1 MADESV
7 VVELTADA
15 SGFERALAGSE
26 ASADAWAGTIY
37 ADVDKVAAKAEEL
50 RDAIA
55 TKLGGAFDAIKGKV
69 AAAIPPIGSTFQTV
83 SATIKGKFDEIGTA
97 AGAAL
102 AKANAKVEPYV
113 TAVKKYADTFK
124 GLGTVEI
131 GVKGG
136 ADLGKLLGGDV
147 GKKIGSYAGAG
158 VGTLAKAVETAV
170 SGLKPVFDGIATTAQ
185 AAFQKAREKVAAI
198 DFKGAFDKVATVAGA
213 AWDEAASLADGAWGR
228 VKSGVE
234 KIGTAMSAVWGK
246 AKTTVRDFL
255 NSPEGSLQSLVTRV
269 DTLSD
274 KIANFGSGTKEKIAA
289 FADMSSNDIGG
300 ELGGAAGGFL
310 GQKLGLGDFG
320 NRIGKSLGSGLG
332 DVIDFKGVFAQ
343 ANEFLKSLQPVF
355 DQIKSWWGE
364 TFDDAKDAFNEIKDL
379 ASNIGIGE
387 LLKGDFEGVWT
398 RLTEFVDQAVGK
410 WGDFLASFVYR
421 VAESMDNL
429 WAIVRAPLANIS
441 NFVQNVLTRIG
452 LMDET
457 TEKWGDSLASVAKI
471 GKEAFGLLGF
481 SLGYLG
487 GIFKVI
493 GGYAIE
499 FFVQPVLA
507 LVETVVSVVSKVLK
521 KMGELLPGAAGR
533 AFAAGSKEA
542 EAWNEAIKNNREALD
557 KVATDL
563 KNTDIGADGLSFQE
577 DVLNFFERGE
587 KKTKEQRDKRAALPK
602 PVEEVNNVG
611 DRVASL
617 FGGGTVQALLE
628 GSRETQNAI
637 AKIRSGSDSALEQ
650 VVKAG
655 RDQADELAIANGKLS
670 EQNRLLGKLVD
681 KFDGIEAV

>member
-69 AAAIPPIGSTFQTV
+69 AAAIPPIGGTFQTV

-113 TAVKKYADTFK
+113 AAVKKYADTFK

-213 AWDEAASLADGAWGR
+213 AWDKAASLADGAWTR

-234 KIGTAMSAVWGK
+234 KIGTAMSATWGK

-269 DTLSD
+269 DSLSD
-274 KIANFGSGTKEKIAA
+274 KIANFGSGTKSKIAA
-289 FADMSSNDIGG
+289 FSDMSSGEIGG

-320 NRIGKSLGSGLG
+320 GRLGKSLGAGLG
-332 DVIDFKGVFAQ
+332 DVIDFKGVFEQ

-355 DQIKSWWGE
+355 DQIKGWWKE

-410 WGDFLASFVYR
+410 WGDFVASFVYR
-421 VAESMDNL
+421 VGESMDNL
-429 WAIVRAPLANIS
+429 WAIVRAPLANVA
-441 NFVQNVLTRIG
+441 NFVQGVLTRLG
-452 LMDET
+452 LVDET
-457 TEKWGDSLASVAKI
+457 TEKWGESIANVANI

-487 GIFKVI
+487 GIFKQI
-493 GGYAIE
+493 GGYLVEYLVTPI
-499 FFVQPVLA
+499 VT
-507 LVETVVSVVSKVLK
+507 LVETVVGVVSKLFK
-521 KMGELLPGAAGR
+521 KMAELLPGAAGR
-533 AFAAGSKEA
+533 AFEAGSKEA
-542 EAWNEAIKNNREALD
+542 EAWRKTIGEYRQALD

-563 KNTDIGADGLSFQE
+563 ENTNAGETGLDVEGFIKNVFD
-577 DVLNFFERGE
+577 RGE
-587 KKTKEQRDKRAALPK
+587 KKTKENREKRAALPK
-602 PVEEVNNVG
+602 PVEEANDVG
-611 DRVASL
+611 ERAGNL
-617 FGGGTVQALLE
+617 FGGSTVQAMQE
-628 GSRETQNAI
+628 GQRETVNAI
-637 AKIRSGSDSALEQ
+637 AKLRSGGENAMEQ
-650 VVKAG
+650 VAKAA
-655 RDQADELAIANGKLS
+655 RDQVAELALANTKLS
-670 EQNRLLGKLVD
+670 EQNRLLSKLND
-681 KFDGIEAV
+681 RFEEIEVA